1 MKTFLPAPMLSF
13 LMLTNWLLVQMSLAP
28 ADVFIGIV
36 LALGLPF
43 LTIRFWPDAPQVR
56 HPAKVAKYV
65 VIFLY
70 DVLVGGLQVAWWI
83 IGPQSKL
90 QPKFIFIPLDLRHP
104 FSITML
110 ASTISL
116 TPGTVSAHVSGDRR
130 LLIVHC
136 LNAPDG
142 DAMVRG
148 IKERYEAPLME
159 ILE

>member
-1 MKTFLPAPMLSF
+1 MKTFLPSPMLSF
-13 LMLTNWLLVQMSLAP
+13 LMMTNWLLVQMSLAP
-28 ADVFIGIV
+28 ADVLIGIV

-43 LTIRFWPDAPQVR
+43 LTIRFWPDAPRVR
-56 HPAKVAKYV
+56 HPAKVVKYV
-65 VIFLY
+65 VVFLY
-70 DVLVGGLQVAWWI
+70 DVLIGGLQVAWWI

-90 QPKFIFIPLDLRHP
+90 HPQFVFVPLDLRHP

>member
-1 MKTFLPAPMLSF
+1 MTKIFPAPVLSF
-13 LMLTNWLLVQMSLAP
+13 LLLTNWLLVQMSMAL
-28 ADVFIGIV
+28 ADVVIGAL
-36 LALGLPF
+36 LAIALPI
-43 LTIRFWPDAPQVR
+43 LTIRFWPDAPRLRRPGLIV
-56 HPAKVAKYV
+56 KYLV
-65 VIFLY
+65 VFLY
-70 DVLVGGLQVAWWI
+70 DVLIGGLQVAWWI

-90 QPKFIFIPLDLRHP
+90 QPKFIFIPLELEHP

-142 DAMVRG
+142 EEMVKV
-148 IKERYEAPLME
+148 IKQRYEAPLKE

>member
-1 MKTFLPAPMLSF
+1 MKRIFPAPVLSA
-13 LMLTNWLLVQMSLAP
+13 LLLTNWLLVQMSVAP
-28 ADVFIGIV
+28 SDVVIGLV
-36 LALGLPF
+36 LAIGLPIA
-43 LTIRFWPDAPQVR
+43 TIRFWPDAPRVR
-56 HPAKVAKYV
+56 HPALVAKYIV
-65 VIFLY
+65 VFLY
-70 DVLVGGLQVAWWI
+70 DVLIGGLQVAWWI
-83 IGPQSKL
+83 MGSQAKL
-90 QPKFIFIPLDLRHP
+90 QPKFIFIPLELKDH

-142 DAMVRG
+142 DALVQE
-148 IKERYEAPLME
+148 IKDRYEAPLKE